1 MQSLRACV
9 LVAILVFSGGMV
21 LFTEHSSFPFYYHAD
36 EPGKVL
42 QVIHRRKNFHHPLL
56 MLSTAEL
63 ARKAFLHGDAK
74 DDPQRVVEMARTIMA
89 AFAAASAAL
98 LALLATRLHGLFAG
112 LAVGLLTVTNPLLY
126 ELAHYFKEDPA
137 FLFGIVACVL
147 AAHAYATRRGPRTL
161 LLLGV
166 AAGVAAAGKYV
177 GAAFVPV
184 AAGLGAA
191 IGGGTS
197 RERWKRAGKVAGMAL
212 FTWLVLDY
220 RAVRSPVRF
229 VQGFN
234 EETGKA
240 LLGNH
245 GLVNDVPHAYY
256 FGVQGDYGGAWI
268 PALAVLWLALAIIR
282 PRKIS
287 LAEWMLAGVAVI
299 FMLVFSFT
307 PKTSTRY
314 YLPIAVALCYLA
326 AAGAFQWAALASAR
340 WAGSR
345 IAATG
350 LAVLLCVGAAW
361 GQWGDT
367 QELRVGMQ
375 KDDRAE
381 LVREVEA
388 LPPTAIIVQDQAA
401 GLPEPDRLWYH
412 KGLEPLPQKVIGA
425 KQACD
430 LGSLAELRARGVTH
444 LALNAKTYMRYFQPG
459 QIVKDHDVVSE
470 RRAFY
475 ETALEKGRV
484 LHEWKLGRV
493 RHFQPG
499 LVLVDITGLE
509 AHGVSAV
516 R

>member
-1 MQSLRACV
+1 MASIRSCV
-9 LVAILVFSGGMV
+9 LVAIIVFVGAMP
-21 LFTEHSSFPFYYHAD
+21 LFTEHSSVPFYYHQD

-56 MLSTAEL
+56 MLTTAEV
-63 ARKAFLHGDAK
+63 ARKTFLHGGAE

-89 AFAAASAAL
+89 AFAAASASL
-98 LALLATRLHGLFAG
+98 LALFATRLYGLWAG

-137 FLFGIVACVL
+137 FLFGIVACAL
-147 AAHAYATRRGPRTL
+147 AAHHYSTRRSARSL
-161 LLLGV
+161 VLLGL

-177 GAAFVPV
+177 GAALVPV
-184 AAGLGAA
+184 AAVLGAS
-191 IGGGTS
+191 IGGGNA
-197 RERWKRAGKVAGMAL
+197 RERWKRAGKVVGTAL
-212 FTWLVLDY
+212 LAWLVLNY

-229 VQGFN
+229 THGLG

-245 GLVNDVPHAYY
+245 GMANEVPHAYY
-256 FGVQGDYGGAWI
+256 FGVQGDYGGPWV
-268 PALAVLWLALAIIR
+268 PALATLWLAFAIFR

-287 LAEWMLAGVAVI
+287 VAEWFLAGVA
-299 FMLVFSFT
+299 LVAMVAFSFT

-314 YLPIAVALCYLA
+314 YLPVAVALCYLA
-326 AAGAFQWAALASAR
+326 ATGAFHWAALASAR
-340 WAGSR
+340 WERSR
-345 IAATG
+345 IGAPV

-367 QELRVGMQ
+367 QELRLGLQ

-381 LVREVEA
+381 LVRAVEA
-388 LPPTAIIVQDQAA
+388 LSPTAIIVQDQAA
-401 GLPEPDRLWYH
+401 GLPEPGRLWYH
-412 KGLEPLPQKVIGA
+412 RGLKPLQQKVLGA

-430 LGSLAELRARGVTH
+430 LGSLADLRARGVTH
-444 LALNAKTYMRYFQPG
+444 LALNGKTYGRYFTPG
-459 QIVKDHDVVSE
+459 LVAEDQDAVMAN
-470 RRAFY
+470 RAFY
-475 ETALEKGRV
+475 QTALEKGRV

-493 RHFQPG
+493 RHYQPG
-499 LVLVDITGLE
+499 LVLVDISGLDPD
-509 AHGVSAV
+509 GVPEV